1 MKTLVSYV
9 RRPCGP
15 LFHDYDNRNKF
26 VNAVMKEFKGAK
38 AVTPVEKLV
47 KSYINNQKVGVIM
60 ALPEENGAGFPTGRV
75 NITYAQWDNS
85 KDVYDKNLMMIV
97 ALDRAERFADKPD
110 NFVPKVPHD
119 IAAALPAFIA
129 RAKRYYKDGEFPKWT
144 DQFAPLEIAPEILKE
159 VKEVCGE

>member
-38 AVTPVEKLV
+38 AKTPVEKLV

-60 ALPEENGAGFPTGRV
+60 AIPEDTGQV
-75 NITYAQWDNS
+75 NITYAQWDDG
-85 KDVYDKNLMMIV
+85 KDVYDKGMMLAI
-97 ALDRAERFADKPD
+97 AMERAERFADKPD
-110 NFVPKVPHD
+110 SFVPKVPFD
-119 IAAALPAFIA
+119 IAEALPAFMA

-144 DQFAPLEIAPEILKE
+144 DQYVPLEIAPEVLKE
-159 VKEVCGE
+159 VEEVCGD